1 MKKILS
7 VFFVA
12 ILALSLLAGCST
24 GKKGPNTAVDGKK
37 VKIELDGSTSVTPLA
52 EALGKAYEAKNANV
66 QVNVNGSGSAAGITA
81 ITNGTCDIGMSSRA
95 LKAEETGL
103 TEHKIALDGIAVVVN
118 PSNTIKNLT
127 IDQITKIFKGEITS
141 WKDVGGVDEKIILV
155 SREEGSG
162 SRDAFEEL
170 AKLVGSDKR
179 SLVAKDALIANSTG
193 AVQQNVSS
201 KKNGIGYISLG
212 AVNEAVKAVSIEGV
226 EATDANIV
234 AGKYKISRPFLLLTK
249 DPSAEALAFIDF
261 VMSDEGQ
268 KIVVDNKFIS
278 GK

>member
-12 ILALSLLAGCST
+12 ILALSLLAGC
-24 GKKGPNTAVDGKK
+24 GGGQK

-81 ITNGTCDIGMSSRA
+81 ITNGTCDIGMSSRE

-261 VMSDEGQ
+261 IMSDEGQ